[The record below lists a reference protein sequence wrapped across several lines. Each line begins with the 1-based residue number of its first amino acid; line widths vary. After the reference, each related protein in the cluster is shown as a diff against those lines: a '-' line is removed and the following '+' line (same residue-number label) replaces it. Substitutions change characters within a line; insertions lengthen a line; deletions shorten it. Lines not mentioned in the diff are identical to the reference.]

1 MNSSSLLLT
10 DQSDKNS
17 KSGLES
23 NNSNDT
29 TNNQKKTQSTKFL
42 KKRIQKDEKKQ
53 QNQENRVLLAKDIK
67 TKGIQLFINIEFN
80 RTFPMDG
87 DYFVNLDYKKQ
98 INIEEQIRIFRGI
111 KQVLFSLKDD
121 KRQLVILDLQTS
133 DNMPFIPQSNIHI
146 AIQKTQDPILLY
158 FSKLIQENNI
168 QMEIQ
173 KTLIQRFRIQQNC
186 LENLQEMRRKFFDF
200 KMQQFIQENFT
211 ESDFYLYYKYQY
223 RKLDDTSQQYTQV
236 GVSYPLIALIGTD
249 PSSFINICMR
259 NGFLEFSS
267 NYFKQIMII
276 NSMECRLMLHE
287 KQGSVHS
294 RMEEVVLLT
303 LDEYEIHTK
312 MIVTCM
318 KLEFPPE
325 LQIEVDG
332 CQLYNEFPVF
342 IQYLIDE
349 NALQTLISKRSKNPQ
364 FQQQW
369 ENEQFG
375 YTLESQI
382 FLEKYYKDFLKET
395 KESKYE
401 HQLKYYYNKECRFK
415 QINICNNHPQDSF
428 ENYLKLFSQ

>member
-1 MNSSSLLLT
+1 MSSSSLLQT
-10 DQSDKNS
+10 EKSDKCR
-17 KSGLES
+17 KSCQES
-23 NNSNDT
+23 NNSNECT
-29 TNNQKKTQSTKFL
+29 INVKKEQSTKLL
-42 KKRIQKDEKKQ
+42 KKRIQKEEKKQ
-53 QNQENRVLLAKDIK
+53 QSQENRVLLAKDIK

-80 RTFPMDG
+80 RTFPLDG

-98 INIEEQIRIFRGI
+98 MTIEEQIRIFGGV

-121 KRQLVILDLQTS
+121 QRQLVILDIQTS
-133 DNMPFIPQSNIHI
+133 ENMPYIPKSNIHL
-146 AIQKTQDPILLY
+146 AIQQTQDPILLN
-158 FSKLIQENNI
+158 FQKLIQVYET
-168 QMEIQ
+168 QMDIQ
-173 KTLIQRFRIQQNC
+173 KILTRKFIMEQNS

-200 KMQQFIQENFT
+200 KMNQFITENFT

-223 RKLDDTSQQYTQV
+223 RKSDDPYQQYTQV

-276 NSMECRLMLHE
+276 NSMECRLQLPE
-287 KQGSVHS
+287 KHIPVHQ
-294 RMEEVVLLT
+294 RLEDVVLLT

-312 MIVTCM
+312 MIVTCI

-325 LQIEVDG
+325 LTIEVDG

-342 IQYLIDE
+342 LQYLIDE

-382 FLEKYYKDFLKET
+382 FLEKYYKDYLNET
-395 KESKYE
+395 RESKYE
-401 HQLKYYYNKECRFK
+401 HQLKYYYNKQCRFK
-415 QINICNNHPQDSF
+415 QINTGDNHPQDSF
-428 ENYLKLFSQ
+428 KNYIRLFSQ